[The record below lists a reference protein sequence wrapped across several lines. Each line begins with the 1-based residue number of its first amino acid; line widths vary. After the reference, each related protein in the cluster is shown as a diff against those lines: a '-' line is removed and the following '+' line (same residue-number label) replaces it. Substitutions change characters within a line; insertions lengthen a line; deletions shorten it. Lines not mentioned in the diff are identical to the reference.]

1 MDPFKDPFKEPFK
14 EPLGRK
20 PGSEAVPP
28 SQRIQRG
35 GFASPSHR
43 AGLGLGGSGVFGWGV

>member
-14 EPLGRK
+14 EPLGPK

-43 AGLGLGGSGVFGWGV
+43 AGLGLGGSGV